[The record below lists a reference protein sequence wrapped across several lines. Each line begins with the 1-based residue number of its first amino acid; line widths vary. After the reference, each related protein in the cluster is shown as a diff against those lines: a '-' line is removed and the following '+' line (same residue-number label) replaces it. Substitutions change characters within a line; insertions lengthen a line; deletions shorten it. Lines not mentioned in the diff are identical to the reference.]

1 VGGEEIS
8 VAIVKAFRE
17 KERQD
22 ETSVYHQN

>member
-1 VGGEEIS
+1 VGGEKIY

-22 ETSVYHQN
+22 ETQKTINF

>member
-1 VGGEEIS
+1 VGGEKIY
-8 VAIVKAFRE
+8 VAIVKAIRE